1 MKRIAIY
8 SRKSKETDT
17 GESIKNQI
25 QMCKDYFLRKH
36 VDCIFETFIDE
47 GFSGG
52 NTNRPEFQRML
63 LLAKHKSFD
72 IVTCYKIDRIG
83 RNTKE
88 FLNTFD
94 ELEQHNVT
102 LVSITEGFD
111 PETPAGRMMMTMI
124 AGFAEMERM
133 SIAQRVKDNMN
144 GLAKI
149 GRWSGGTPP
158 TGYKS
163 VRLENGDKTAM
174 YLELIPEFK
183 ENLIGIFKAAA
194 EGYSCR
200 YIGKLFNMPPKTILN
215 IVNNPTYCKSNLL
228 SKKYLESLGFEV
240 YGELNN
246 LGYLSYNRRPK
257 DKQGKKKFNAK
268 GMLVAVSKHEAPI
281 KSELW
286 IKANQQIKQRGDE
299 ANPRISQ
306 YSFLA
311 HKVKCACGSGMHLNP
326 GYTKKDGTK
335 TCYFKCSRKKYD
347 KALCNNR
354 QINVTYLENDILEM
368 LDNISKD
375 KNILEKYINSKSDT
389 KNFSIEINSLKKE
402 IKKYDSQLDNLS
414 ENLAKLKGSAAN
426 KIIENMNSLSEKID
440 ELNRKLLILERKNIF
455 NNIDNVNL
463 DLLQKNIKV
472 LLTKWSQLSIDE
484 KQVEINNIIKEIRW
498 NGKKKFS
505 IKFNI

>member
-25 QMCKDYFLRKH
+25 QMCKEYFLRKNE
-36 VDCIFETFIDE
+36 DCIFETFIDE

-52 NTNRPEFQRML
+52 NTNRPEFQRMIF
-63 LLAKHKSFD
+63 LAKHKSFD
-72 IVTCYKIDRIG
+72 IIACYKIDRIG

-88 FLNTFD
+88 FLTTFD
-94 ELEQHNVT
+94 ELEQLNVS

-111 PETPAGRMMMTMI
+111 PDTPAGRMMMTMI

-144 GLAKI
+144 SLAKL

-163 VRLENGDKTAM
+163 VKLENGDKTAM
-174 YLELIPEFK
+174 YLELLPGDRER
-183 ENLIGIFKAAA
+183 LIKIFKSAA

-200 YIGKLFNMPPKTILN
+200 YIGKLFDMPAKTILN
-215 IVNNPTYCKSNLL
+215 IINNPTYCKSNIL

-240 YGELNN
+240 YGELND

-257 DKQGKKKFNAK
+257 DKKGKKKFNAN

-281 KSELW
+281 NSELW

-311 HKVKCACGSGMHLNP
+311 HKVKCACGSGMYLNP
-326 GYTKKDGTK
+326 GYLKKNGTR
-335 TCYFKCSRKKYD
+335 TCYFCCSRKKYD
-347 KALCNNR
+347 KTLCNNG
-354 QINVTYLENDILEM
+354 QINVTYLESDILEILSIM
-368 LDNISKD
+368 SKD
-375 KNILEKYINSKSDT
+375 KKILEKYINSKSNNT
-389 KNFSIEINSLKKE
+389 NLNEEIKLLKKE
-402 IKKYDSQLDNLS
+402 IKHYDEQLDNLS
-414 ENLAKLKGSAAN
+414 ENLSKLKGSAAN
-426 KIIENMNSLSEKID
+426 KIIDNMNSISEKID
-440 ELNRKLLILERKNIF
+440 KLNEELLILERKNIF
-455 NNIDNVNL
+455 NSIDNINIDI
-463 DLLQKNIKV
+463 LQKDIKA
-472 LLTKWSQLSIDE
+472 LLKNWSELSLDI
-484 KQVEINNIIKEIRW
+484 KQVKINNLIKEIQW
-498 NGKKKFS
+498 DGDKKFK
-505 IKFNI
+505 IIFNI

>member
-25 QMCKDYFLRKH
+25 QMCKEYFLRKNE
-36 VDCIFETFIDE
+36 DYIFETFTDE
-47 GFSGG
+47 GFSGK
-52 NTNRPEFQRML
+52 NTDRPEFQRMIF
-63 LLAKHKSFD
+63 LAKHKSFD
-72 IVTCYKIDRIG
+72 IIACYKIDRIG

-88 FLNTFD
+88 FLTTFD
-94 ELEQHNVT
+94 ELEQHNVS

-111 PETPAGRMMMTMI
+111 PDTPAGRMMMTMI

-144 GLAKI
+144 SLAKL

-163 VRLENGDKTAM
+163 VKLQNGDKTAM
-174 YLELIPEFK
+174 YLELLSEFK
-183 ENLIGIFKAAA
+183 ENIIGIFKAAA

-215 IVNNPTYCKSNLL
+215 IINNPTYCKSNLL

-240 YGELNN
+240 YGELNG

-257 DKQGKKKFNAK
+257 DKKGKKKFNAK
-268 GMLVAVSKHEAPI
+268 GMLVSVSKHEAPVEA
-281 KSELW
+281 KLW

-311 HKVKCACGSGMHLNP
+311 HKVKCACGSGMYLNP
-326 GYTKKDGTK
+326 GYLKKNGTR
-335 TCYFKCSRKKYD
+335 TCYFCCSRKKYD
-347 KALCNNR
+347 KTLCNNG
-354 QINVTYLENDILEM
+354 QINVTHLESDIL
-368 LDNISKD
+368 NILLTASHD
-375 KNILEKYINSKSDT
+375 KNLLEKYINSKSD
-389 KNFSIEINSLKKE
+389 NSNILVEIKLLKKE
-402 IKKYDSQLDNLS
+402 IKQYDKQLDNLS
-414 ENLAKLKGSAAN
+414 GNLSKLKGSAAN
-426 KIIENMNSLSEKID
+426 KIIESMNSISEEID
-440 ELNRKLLILERKNIF
+440 KLNEQLLILERENIL
-455 NNIDNVNL
+455 NSIDNINI
-463 DLLQKNIKV
+463 DLLQKNIKI
-472 LLTKWSQLSIDE
+472 LFKKWNTLSIDE

-498 NGKKKFS
+498 DGDKKFK
-505 IKFNI
+505 IIFNI

>member
-25 QMCKDYFLRKH
+25 QMCKDYFLRKNE
-36 VDCIFETFIDE
+36 DCIFETFVDE

-52 NTNRPEFQRML
+52 NTNRPEFQRMIF
-63 LLAKHKSFD
+63 LAKHKSFD
-72 IVTCYKIDRIG
+72 VVACYKIDRIG

-88 FLNTFD
+88 FLTTFD
-94 ELEQHNVT
+94 ELEQHNVS

-144 GLAKI
+144 GLAKM

-163 VRLENGDKTAM
+163 VRLDNGDKTVM
-174 YLELIPEFK
+174 YLELLPEYK
-183 ENLIGIFKAAA
+183 ENLINIFKAAA

-200 YIGKLFNMPPKTILN
+200 YIGKLFDMPPKTILN
-215 IVNNPTYCKSNLL
+215 IINNPTYCKSNIL

-240 YGELNN
+240 FGELND

-257 DKQGKKKFNAK
+257 DKNGKKKFNAK
-268 GMLVAVSKHEAPI
+268 GMLVSVSKHEAPI
-281 KSELW
+281 DAEIW

-311 HKVKCACGSGMHLNP
+311 HKVKCACGSGMYLNP
-326 GYTKKDGTK
+326 GYMKKNGTR
-335 TCYFKCSRKKYD
+335 TCYFCCSRKKYN
-347 KALCNNR
+347 KTLCNNG
-354 QINVTYLENDILEM
+354 QINVSRLENDILEM
-368 LDNISKD
+368 LENISKD

-389 KNFSIEINSLKKE
+389 KNILIEINLLKKE
-402 IKKYDSQLDNLS
+402 IKNYDKQLDTLS
-414 ENLAKLKGSAAN
+414 ENLSKLKGYAAN
-426 KIIENMNSLSEKID
+426 KIIQTMNNISGKID
-440 ELNRKLLILERKNIF
+440 KLNEQLLILERKNIL
-455 NNIDNVNL
+455 NSIDNVNI
-463 DLLQKNIKV
+463 DLLQKNIKI
-472 LLTKWSQLSIDE
+472 LLKRWDELSIDE
-484 KQVEINNIIKEIRW
+484 KQVEINNIIKEIQW
-498 NGKKKFS
+498 DGDKKIS
-505 IKFNI
+505 VKFNI